1 LHRLPFFSRA
11 VIADASQSYGFILL
25 SRNSSIP
32 PVIRNPT
39 MTRISSLLVASA
51 FAILPIT
58 AFAQPTSAPVKA
70 AAPTTM
76 TTAAPV
82 TSKANAPAVTADATK
97 PAKTDVKTPAAGA
110 KSDVHSSNT
119 VKTHHAKTNVPAK
132 SAEPA
137 KS

>member
-1 LHRLPFFSRA
+1 
-11 VIADASQSYGFILL
+11 
-25 SRNSSIP
+25 
-32 PVIRNPT
+32 

-70 AAPTTM
+70 AAPVT
-76 TTAAPV
+76 APV
-82 TSKANAPAVTADATK
+82 TSKATAPAVTADVTK

-110 KSDVHSSNT
+110 KSDVHGSNT
-119 VKTHHAKTNVPAK
+119 VKTHHAKTTVPAK